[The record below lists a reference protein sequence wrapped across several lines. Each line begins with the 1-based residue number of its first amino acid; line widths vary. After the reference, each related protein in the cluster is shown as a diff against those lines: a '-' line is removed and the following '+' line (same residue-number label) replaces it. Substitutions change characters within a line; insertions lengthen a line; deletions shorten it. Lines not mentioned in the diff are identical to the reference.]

1 MRNFAFSASRIFLIV
16 CLCGSAKLG
25 NTKYM
30 TDDVSFPVSFIFLL
44 PHTSIVS
51 FSAKF
56 LDVGDAEA
64 ANVAAAFWRI
74 VAGGVFHIDS

>member
-1 MRNFAFSASRIFLIV
+1 
-16 CLCGSAKLG
+16 
-25 NTKYM
+25 M
-30 TDDVSFPVSFIFLL
+30 TDDVSFSASFIFLL

-74 VAGGVFHIDS
+74 VAGGVLHIDS

>member
-1 MRNFAFSASRIFLIV
+1 
-16 CLCGSAKLG
+16 
-25 NTKYM
+25 M
-30 TDDVSFPVSFIFLL
+30 TDDGSFFPASFIFLL